1 MINMIIYV
9 ALCENALGGTIL
21 GIGLT
26 ADEVMG
32 DAIACIKGNYDIPE
46 VADNEINDWLDEGYL
61 QYILVDNIV
70 HDKLMEDSVFMS
82 DMVILNSGVYSIKG
96 EQI

>member
-1 MINMIIYV
+1 MVIYV
-9 ALCENALGGTIL
+9 ALCENDNGGTIL

-26 ADEVMG
+26 ADEVMR
-32 DAIACIKGNYDIPE
+32 DAIACIKGNYDTHE
-46 VADNEINDWLDEGYL
+46 AADNEIKDWLDEGYL

-82 DMVILNSGVYSIKG
+82 DMVILNSGVYSIRG
-96 EQI
+96 E